1 MRLTRTRSTTS
12 ARARAKG
19 KGKGKGECWTC
30 GEVGHRAAECSR
42 GGWYG
47 KGGKGKSGQWN
58 ANKKGDGKG
67 SKGGW
72 TAPMVRA
79 CFGCGSTAH
88 LIQACPHRTTQKV
101 QEVREV
107 MEEPEILFI
116 GHTAIVEDHESWQEI
131 SPRRKTCKGLRCSTP
146 PGLDKVMTNS
156 FRVLREDEDE
166 DDDEDEEMSYVRA
179 VDSQVCAS
187 GMTGTTDRKSWASLW
202 NG

>member
-1 MRLTRTRSTTS
+1 
-12 ARARAKG
+12 
-19 KGKGKGECWTC
+19 
-30 GEVGHRAAECSR
+30 
-42 GGWYG
+42 
-47 KGGKGKSGQWN
+47 
-58 ANKKGDGKG
+58 
-67 SKGGW
+67 
-72 TAPMVRA
+72 MVRA